1 MLRVKSP
8 NPIQNKKMIFP
19 QEQNRPTHFHI
30 NSTRVVKPVKR
41 NKLSFSS
48 IEINKPLPA
57 PVCSFFK
64 ARFKFRS
71 QLQSLPQTIH
81 ALTQSREQIATY
93 SNITD
98 NIVRKVTDVQQK
110 KCRTKKGPLGNTS
123 ISRIF
128 LERLSI
134 QNHSK
139 PSFTKKRRNKAK
151 CMTRNSIRLKFV
163 KMTSMLKALDVS
175 IAIAR
180 VAPDLLKA
188 PVVLSDI
195 TVGRFA
201 IDRED
206 LKPY

>member
-30 NSTRVVKPVKR
+30 NSTRVVKPAKR

-71 QLQSLPQTIH
+71 QLQSLP
-81 ALTQSREQIATY
+81 IATY

-151 CMTRNSIRLKFV
+151 YMTRNSIRLKFV
-163 KMTSMLKALDVS
+163 KMTSMLKALDIS

-188 PVVLSDI
+188 PVVLSDT

-201 IDRED
+201 ID
-206 LKPY
+206 